1 MAKKKEEIPIEP
13 DEDEADVMEFFDSEE
28 DALLAKELLEQYRR
42 ENGESESTEL
52 QVADE
57 GYDDYGISTQRGGQ
71 MMEPMMDMYDGGSR
85 LTPRQ
90 VDTRYLLETKDD
102 IPPDIK
108 RSHWLLGSHHN
119 ELLNVQSQRQLAKY
133 ARENRDVVRTTGWQ
147 REHRKTP
154 YSDVVQIEHYSNRL
168 LTKSWKHGERL
179 LQSTIIQRQQ
189 SEEVGER
196 APDADGSSAGN
207 VAGGLMGRLGRMFGG
222 R

>member
-1 MAKKKEEIPIEP
+1 MAKRKDEIPE
-13 DEDEADVMEFFDSEE
+13 EDEADVMEFFESEE
-28 DALLAKELLEQYRR
+28 DALFAKELLEQYKR
-42 ENGESESTEL
+42 EDSGIR
-52 QVADE
+52 E
-57 GYDDYGISTQRGGQ
+57 GVDDYGMPISNRGGSII
-71 MMEPMMDMYDGGSR
+71 MDPLDDIGSTR

-102 IPPDIK
+102 IPKDIK
-108 RSHWLLGSHHN
+108 VSHWLLGSHHN
-119 ELLNVQSQRQLAKY
+119 ELLNIQDRREYAKY

-147 REHRKTP
+147 REHRKMA

-179 LQSTIIQRQQ
+179 LQSTVIQRSQ

-196 APDADGSSAGN
+196 APDTDGNSSGN
-207 VAGGLMGRLGRMFGG
+207 MAGGILGRLSRTFGG

>member
-1 MAKKKEEIPIEP
+1 MAKRKEELSAPG
-13 DEDEADVMEFFDSEE
+13 DDEADVMEFFESEE
-28 DALLAKELLEQYRR
+28 DALFAKELLEQYKR
-42 ENGESESTEL
+42 ESG
-52 QVADE
+52 VE
-57 GYDDYGISTQRGGQ
+57 GYDNYGITPQSRA
-71 MMEPMMDMYDGGSR
+71 MEMDPMGDIYGSSR

-90 VDTRYLLETKDD
+90 VDTRYLLDTKDD
-102 IPPDIK
+102 IPPGIK
-108 RSHWLLGSHHN
+108 VSHWLLGSHHN
-119 ELLNVQSQRQLAKY
+119 ELLNIQDRRQYAVY

-179 LQSTIIQRQQ
+179 LQSTVITRSQ

-196 APDADGSSAGN
+196 APDTDAGSAGN
-207 VAGGLMGRLGRMFGG
+207 IGGGLMGRLGKMFG

>member
-1 MAKKKEEIPIEP
+1 MAAKRKEELPE
-13 DEDEADVMEFFDSEE
+13 EADEADVMEFFESEE
-28 DALLAKELLEQYRR
+28 DALFAKELLEQYKQD
-42 ENGESESTEL
+42 NPSSEG
-52 QVADE
+52 V
-57 GYDDYGISTQRGGQ
+57 DDYGAPAPIRGGQ
-71 MMEPMMDMYDGGSR
+71 GMPMDPLDDVYGSR

-102 IPPDIK
+102 IPKDIK
-108 RSHWLLGSHHN
+108 QSHWLLGSHHN
-119 ELLNVQSQRQLAKY
+119 ELLNIQDLRQYAKY

-147 REHRKTP
+147 REHRKTA

-179 LQSTIIQRQQ
+179 LQSTVIQRSQ

-196 APDADGSSAGN
+196 APDADGNSASN
-207 VAGGLMGRLGRMFGG
+207 VAGGLMGRLGRMFG

>member
-1 MAKKKEEIPIEP
+1 MAKRK
-13 DEDEADVMEFFDSEE
+13 DELPASSDDEADVMEFFESEE
-28 DALLAKELLEQYRR
+28 DALFAKELLEQYKR
-42 ENGESESTEL
+42 ESGGGESYDNYGLST
-52 QVADE
+52 QPRGNVMDMDPM
-57 GYDDYGISTQRGGQ
+57 GDYGT
-71 MMEPMMDMYDGGSR
+71 SR

-102 IPPDIK
+102 IPKDIK
-108 RSHWLLGSHHN
+108 VSHWLLGSHHN
-119 ELLNVQSQRQLAKY
+119 ELLNIQDRRQYAVY

-179 LQSTIIQRQQ
+179 LQSTVIQRSQ

-196 APDADGSSAGN
+196 APDADGSSATN
-207 VAGGLMGRLGRMFGG
+207 VAGGLMGRLGKMFG

>member
-1 MAKKKEEIPIEP
+1 MVKKKEELPVES
-13 DEDEADVMEFFDSEE
+13 DEADVMEFFESED
-28 DALLAKELLEQYRR
+28 DAIFAKELLEQYKR
-42 ENGESESTEL
+42 ENGSSTD
-52 QVADE
+52 VDGD
-57 GYDDYGISTQRGGQ
+57 GYDDYDMPQTRGGAPV
-71 MMEPMMDMYDGGSR
+71 MEPMDDIYGSR

-119 ELLNVQSQRQLAKY
+119 ELLNIQDLRQYAKY

-147 REHRKTP
+147 REHRKTA

-179 LQSTIIQRQQ
+179 LQSTVIQRSQ

-196 APDADGSSAGN
+196 SPDANGSSASN

-222 R
+222 GR

>member
-1 MAKKKEEIPIEP
+1 MAKRKEDIP
-13 DEDEADVMEFFDSEE
+13 DESDEADVMEFFESEE
-28 DALLAKELLEQYRR
+28 DALFAKELLEQYKR
-42 ENGESESTEL
+42 ETTSE
-52 QVADE
+52 
-57 GYDDYGISTQRGGQ
+57 GGGNDDYGMPPKQHGGT
-71 MMEPMMDMYDGGSR
+71 MMMDPMMDDAYGSR

-102 IPPDIK
+102 IPLDIK
-108 RSHWLLGSHHN
+108 ASHWLLGSHHN
-119 ELLNVQSQRQLAKY
+119 ELLNIQDRRQYAVY

-147 REHRKTP
+147 REHRKTA

-179 LQSTIIQRQQ
+179 LQSTVIQRSQ

-196 APDADGSSAGN
+196 APDTDGNASGG
-207 VAGGLMGRLGRMFGG
+207 AGGLMGRLGKMFGG

>member
-1 MAKKKEEIPIEP
+1 MAKRKEEIPVES
-13 DEDEADVMEFFDSEE
+13 DEADVMEFFESEE
-28 DALLAKELLEQYRR
+28 DALFAKELLEQYKR
-42 ENGESESTEL
+42 ETGEVTPG
-52 QVADE
+52 A
-57 GYDDYGISTQRGGQ
+57 DDYGMPITQRGTT
-71 MMEPMMDMYDGGSR
+71 MVMDPMDDVYGSR

-102 IPPDIK
+102 IPKDIK
-108 RSHWLLGSHHN
+108 VSHWLLGSHHN
-119 ELLNVQSQRQLAKY
+119 ELLNIQDHRQYAKY

-147 REHRKTP
+147 REHRKTA

-179 LQSTIIQRQQ
+179 LQSTVIQRSQ

-196 APDADGSSAGN
+196 APDADGGPATN
-207 VAGGLMGRLGRMFGG
+207 VAGGLMGRLGKMFGG

>member
-1 MAKKKEEIPIEP
+1 
-13 DEDEADVMEFFDSEE
+13 MEFFESEE
-28 DALLAKELLEQYRR
+28 DALFAKELLEQYKR
-42 ENGESESTEL
+42 ESG
-52 QVADE
+52 AE
-57 GYDDYGISTQRGGQ
+57 GYDNYGVTPQTRNV
-71 MMEPMMDMYDGGSR
+71 MDMDPMGDAYGSSR

-108 RSHWLLGSHHN
+108 VSHWLLGSHHN
-119 ELLNVQSQRQLAKY
+119 ELLNIQDRRQYAVY

-179 LQSTIIQRQQ
+179 LQSTVIQRSQ

-196 APDADGSSAGN
+196 APDTDAG
-207 VAGGLMGRLGRMFGG
+207 AAGGIGGGLMGRLGRMFG

>member
-1 MAKKKEEIPIEP
+1 MAKRREDVP
-13 DEDEADVMEFFDSEE
+13 DESDEADVMEFFESEE
-28 DALLAKELLEQYRR
+28 DALFAKELLEQYKR
-42 ENGESESTEL
+42 ETTSE
-52 QVADE
+52 
-57 GYDDYGISTQRGGQ
+57 GGGNDDYGMPPKQHGGGT
-71 MMEPMMDMYDGGSR
+71 MMMDPMMDDSYSSR

-102 IPPDIK
+102 IPLNIK
-108 RSHWLLGSHHN
+108 SSHWLLGSHHN
-119 ELLNVQSQRQLAKY
+119 ELLNIQDRRQYAVY

-147 REHRKTP
+147 REHRKTA

-179 LQSTIIQRQQ
+179 LQSTVIQRSQ

-196 APDADGSSAGN
+196 APDTDGNASGG
-207 VAGGLMGRLGRMFGG
+207 AGGLMGRLGKMFG

>member
-1 MAKKKEEIPIEP
+1 MAKRKEEIPE
-13 DEDEADVMEFFDSEE
+13 EDEADVMEFFESEE
-28 DALLAKELLEQYRR
+28 DALFAKELLEDYKR
-42 ENGESESTEL
+42 NAGGELE
-52 QVADE
+52 E
-57 GYDDYGISTQRGGQ
+57 GEGFDDYGMPPARVGGGA
-71 MMEPMMDMYDGGSR
+71 MIDPMDDVYGSSR

-102 IPPDIK
+102 IPTDIK
-108 RSHWLLGSHHN
+108 QSHWLLGSHHN
-119 ELLNVQSQRQLAKY
+119 ELLNIQDQRQYAKY

-147 REHRKTP
+147 REHRKTA

-179 LQSTIIQRQQ
+179 LQSTVIQRSQ

-196 APDADGSSAGN
+196 SPDANGSSASN

-222 R
+222 GR

>member
-1 MAKKKEEIPIEP
+1 MAKRKEELPE
-13 DEDEADVMEFFDSEE
+13 ESDEADVMEFFESEE
-28 DALLAKELLEQYRR
+28 DALFAKELLEQYKHD
-42 ENGESESTEL
+42 NPSVDGNTGL
-52 QVADE
+52 
-57 GYDDYGISTQRGGQ
+57 DDYGVPAPIRGGSG
-71 MMEPMMDMYDGGSR
+71 MPMDPLDDVYGSR

-102 IPPDIK
+102 IPKDIK
-108 RSHWLLGSHHN
+108 TSHWLLGSHHN
-119 ELLNVQSQRQLAKY
+119 ELLNIQDHRQYAKY

-147 REHRKTP
+147 REHRKTA

-179 LQSTIIQRQQ
+179 LQSTVIQRSQ

-196 APDADGSSAGN
+196 APDADGNSASN
-207 VAGGLMGRLGRMFGG
+207 VAGGLMGRLGRMFG